1 MSVEV
6 IRFSEKMQKRGWEIS
21 IFRFQANFPRGIRC
35 IPLLFDKHKQK
46 KRYGITRF
54 RW

>member
-21 IFRFQANFPRGIRC
+21 IFRFQANFPEVLDVYLYYLTSIN
-35 IPLLFDKHKQK
+35 
-46 KRYGITRF
+46 KRKDME
-54 RW
+54 